1 LPTWAN
7 LVLPPPTGD
16 SLAGILIVSAHLR
29 RGNGREVSWA
39 ARPFWP
45 LFWLSSSLWTARRD
59 LPSPARI
66 SVPPNPRR
74 NPSLPLLLRHK
85 SAPAAAGTSA
95 PKDPSAGKDQ
105 AKEKKKPEKVWTEEE
120 ISAVGGSIS
129 VVGDQ
134 RPSNNPS
141 RATTSTTASDGRD
154 AAYYRGRLAPLRQQI
169 EDLDREIQE
178 MKSVKGTVRE
188 NVEAQVQIRETRREK
203 IQKQINE
210 IEEDAR
216 RHGSAPGQLR

>member
-1 LPTWAN
+1 MRRSFIFAF
-7 LVLPPPTGD
+7 VLASFATLNCPAQSSQSGSDSGSAKPAPQSQPPAP
-16 SLAGILIVSAHLR
+16 
-29 RGNGREVSWA
+29 A
-39 ARPFWP
+39 APQP
-45 LFWLSSSLWTARRD
+45 
-59 LPSPARI
+59 
-66 SVPPNPRR
+66 
-74 NPSLPLLLRHK
+74 
-85 SAPAAAGTSA
+85 APAAAGTAA
-95 PKDPSAGKDQ
+95 PKDQ
-105 AKEKKKPEKVWTEEE
+105 TKEKKKPKKVWTEEE

-134 RPSNNPS
+134 HPSNNSS
-141 RATTSTTASDGRD
+141 RATVSPSASDGRD

-188 NVEAQVQIRETRREK
+188 NLEAQVQIREARREK

-216 RHGSAPGQLR
+216 QHGIGAGQLR

>member
-1 LPTWAN
+1 MGRSSILAF
-7 LVLPPPTGD
+7 VLAFFVTLD
-16 SLAGILIVSAHLR
+16 C
-29 RGNGREVSWA
+29 
-39 ARPFWP
+39 
-45 LFWLSSSLWTARRD
+45 
-59 LPSPARI
+59 PAR
-66 SVPPNPRR
+66 SSQSGSDSGSAKPTPQSQPPAPAA
-74 NPSLPLLLRHK
+74 PQ

-216 RHGSAPGQLR
+216 RHGIEPGPLR